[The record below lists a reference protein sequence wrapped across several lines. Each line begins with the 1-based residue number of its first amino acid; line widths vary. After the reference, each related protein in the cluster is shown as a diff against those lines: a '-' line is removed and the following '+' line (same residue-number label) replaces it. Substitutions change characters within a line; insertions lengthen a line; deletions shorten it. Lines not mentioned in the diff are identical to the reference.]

1 MSIMETGVSTPRV
14 EHVEV
19 TPSRALEILSRNTH
33 NRAVRQGHVNGL
45 ASDMRARRWREN
57 GETIKIATDGRENVL
72 IDGQHRLWAVV
83 ESNTTQQFWI
93 VTGLPLAAQDTVD
106 IGRVRSASD
115 IMGLEGLPNS
125 ALASGIV
132 HYVLRYERFP
142 DRVWSGTD
150 TSLTK
155 TEIVE
160 WAKRNPRFVQLGVQ
174 HAAEVTNVKLKT
186 SVYGAVSILAMD
198 DAPSAWLEFHEK
210 VKTGVDLHVG
220 DPALAL
226 RNFALGRQGQLS
238 GFKSQQLMAVT
249 IKAFKAH
256 LEGREYRLM
265 RFSQDNLPM
274 PRVI

>member
-1 MSIMETGVSTPRV
+1 MSILETGVSTPTV
-14 EHVEV
+14 EYVAV
-19 TPSRALEILSRNTH
+19 TPQRALELLSRNTH

-45 ASDMRARRWREN
+45 ASDMRAGRWREN
-57 GETIKIATDGRENVL
+57 GETIKIATDGLQDVL

-93 VTGLPLAAQDTVD
+93 VTGLPLSAQDTVD

-132 HYVLRYERFP
+132 HYYLRYQRFP

-150 TSLTK
+150 TMLTK

-160 WAKRNPRFVQLGVQ
+160 WAKENPLLLQEAVT
-174 HAAEVTNVKLKT
+174 HANDVTNVKLKT
-186 SVYGAVSILAMD
+186 SAYGAAAVLGLTW
-198 DAPSAWLEFHEK
+198 APSAWLEFHEK
-210 VKTGVDLHVG
+210 VKTGVNLNVG

-249 IKAFKAH
+249 IKAFKADH
-256 LEGREYRLM
+256 EGREYRLL
-265 RFSQDNLPM
+265 RFSKDNLPM
-274 PRVI
+274 PRCI